1 MIVEVC
7 KGEYGCVDVATER
20 FSCNQQCRD
29 GLLSPVFA
37 RNMNLL
43 NLSKP
48 ITTAVVDRSSM
59 FFDVPDISI
68 TVLRS
73 KYRAVMMT
81 KLIAIRKRSA
91 NCSVN
96 LSRMNCVTTLSSREN
111 TKKNVRLQVTQCLYD
126 FRSQSTRSSNVVRE
140 ICPIR
145 EKYRKC
151 CTAARNKLD
160 ASCKPKSSPY
170 RCFGNC
176 T

>member
-1 MIVEVC
+1 
-7 KGEYGCVDVATER
+7 
-20 FSCNQQCRD
+20 
-29 GLLSPVFA
+29 
-37 RNMNLL
+37 MNLL

-111 TKKNVRLQVTQCLYD
+111 IKKTCD
-126 FRSQSTRSSNVVRE
+126 FR
-140 ICPIR
+140 
-145 EKYRKC
+145 
-151 CTAARNKLD
+151 
-160 ASCKPKSSPY
+160 
-170 RCFGNC
+170 
-176 T
+176 